1 MATFVLVHGAWHGA
15 WCWQRVVLLLNRA
28 GHDVFAPT
36 LTGLCE
42 RSHLLTPAVDL
53 DTHILDIVN
62 ELKWQE
68 LKDVVIVG
76 HSYGGMVIS
85 GVAEKMEKAI
95 ASFVMLDAFMP
106 ENGQSVVDIW
116 PAAMRDGLLAA
127 ERGGATT
134 VPPRAAEAFKVNEK
148 DRAWV
153 DAQCRPR
160 RSDVSCKIDAQRRV
174 PAHWRL
180 ASRSPISMPA
190 WPARGRR
197 GGAPARSRAA
207 TTSCLICPNGL
218 RKYCRKPP
226 EHAAAGRP
234 IEAGT
239 VGIISHK
246 CMSHW
251 SGVSIKTAIS
261 PLGLGRV
268 KTKSDLVVTPSGRQI
283 FAFFCS
289 PRDRRAQNSGCGYT
303 A

>member
-15 WCWQRVVLLLNRA
+15 WCWQRVVRLLSRA

-42 RSHLLTPAVDL
+42 RSHLLTPATDL

-106 ENGQSVVDIW
+106 ESGQSVVDLW
-116 PAAMRDGLLAA
+116 PAARREELLAA

-134 VPPRAAEAFKVNEK
+134 VPPRSAEVFKVNEK

-153 DAQCRPR
+153 DAQCTP
-160 RSDVSCKIDAQRRV
+160 Q
-174 PAHWRL
+174 
-180 ASRSPISMPA
+180 PIRCFLQKLTLNG
-190 WPARGRR
+190 ARGRIAKKTYIR
-197 GGAPARSRAA
+197 TAYASPFFDAGLASARQNGWRTDEVPCGHDAMLDMPERLAEILQEAA
-207 TTSCLICPNGL
+207 
-218 RKYCRKPP
+218 
-226 EHAAAGRP
+226 
-234 IEAGT
+234 
-239 VGIISHK
+239 
-246 CMSHW
+246 
-251 SGVSIKTAIS
+251 
-261 PLGLGRV
+261 
-268 KTKSDLVVTPSGRQI
+268 
-283 FAFFCS
+283 
-289 PRDRRAQNSGCGYT
+289 
-303 A
+303 

>member
-1 MATFVLVHGAWHGA
+1 MATYVLVHGAWHGA
-15 WCWQRVVLLLNRA
+15 WCWRRVVRLLTHA

-85 GVAEKMEKAI
+85 GVAEKVEKAI

-153 DAQCRPR
+153 DARCTPQPI
-160 RSDVSCKIDAQRRV
+160 RSFLQKMT
-174 PAHWRL
+174 L
-180 ASRSPISMPA
+180 KG
-190 WPARGRR
+190 ARERI
-197 GGAPARSRAA
+197 AKKSYIRA
-207 TTSCLICPNGL
+207 T
-218 RKYCRKPP
+218 
-226 EHAAAGRP
+226 
-234 IEAGT
+234 
-239 VGIISHK
+239 
-246 CMSHW
+246 
-251 SGVSIKTAIS
+251 GVSIPYFDA
-261 PLGLGRV
+261 GLASARKKGWRTYEV
-268 KTKSDLVVTPSGRQI
+268 P
-283 FAFFCS
+283 
-289 PRDRRAQNSGCGYT
+289 CGHDVMLDMPERL
-303 A
+303 AEILQEVA